1 MKVRDVMT
9 KFPAVCTPDMPIES
23 AARLMVNADCGAIP
37 VVGEVAEL
45 PIGMITDRD
54 IVVRAVALGR
64 GPEIL
69 VREIM
74 SSPAVTVTDD
84 MGLRDC
90 IDLLESRQIRRAI
103 VVDATGRCVGIIA
116 TADIA
121 QHASR
126 RKSGELL
133 EKVSRPS
140 ITSTTS
146 RSPGAAARSH

>member
-9 KFPAVCTPDMPIES
+9 KSPAVCTPDMPIEA

-37 VVGEVAEL
+37 VVGEVAEI

-64 GPEIL
+64 GPETL
-69 VREIM
+69 VRECM
-74 SSPAVTVTDD
+74 TAPAVTVSDD
-84 MGLRDC
+84 MSLGDC
-90 IDLLESRQIRRAI
+90 IDMLEDRQIRRAI
-103 VVDATGRCVGIIA
+103 VIDGSGRCIGVVA

-126 RKSGELL
+126 RKAGELL
-133 EKVSRPS
+133 EKVTKPS
-140 ITSTTS
+140 IA
-146 RSPGAAARSH
+146 PAH